1 MSDGNES
8 AAAGWLVVLAVA
20 VLLFLGP
27 GAGVAGVWRL
37 TNVFTARRR
46 YDGWKS

>member
-27 GAGVAGVWRL
+27 GAVLLALGG
-37 TNVFTARRR
+37 
-46 YDGWKS
+46 